1 MGRGV
6 FKLIDEKERGF
17 GRPKGI
23 GNKGQRM
30 LTGKC
35 DVRLDAREE
44 HMLNYLAER
53 NEDTRSGVM
62 RKALR
67 DYFKFN
73 TEE

>member
-1 MGRGV
+1 MTE
-6 FKLIDEKERGF
+6 EKERSF
-17 GRPKGI
+17 GRPKGV

-35 DVRLDAREE
+35 DVRLDERRE

-53 NEDTRSGVM
+53 NGISRSDVM
-62 RKALR
+62 RKALENEYR
-67 DYFKFN
+67 FN